1 MVGNILVHNH
11 VLRAVLEGNL
21 HPFNVSFW
29 IVLHFSG
36 IHADGNGRNLDI
48 PVRQRQ
54 IAHFS
59 QRFFGDR
66 DLLRA
71 VKPSIQPLVYKA
83 LISAIHDFLTG
94 NPRRHFLVFVAQ
106 RLLQMLYHLVLAELL
121 LDLLLGLFPQFLKIR
136 QTDRRPLGEAQ
147 HQIGAFRVVN
157 LVVKRCRQLGI
168 CGLIGNDVAVA
179 VLIDVE
185 NFSVR
190 EPDFAIRLQ
199 FVVGN
204 AVGILYGIRQ
214 HAAFGHLIVHIGVH
228 RQGVALPGNAL
239 PHGADQRHRLG
250 RRHAFVHRHPVIG
263 RDVVDLAGLFGVCK
277 MRHILVVIA
286 RFVAE
291 QTGYHVLGAVEDHK
305 ARHRVGCHRKRTYDQ
320 RRHQQIPENPGNVSF
335 LHLGFL
341 LFPLTGGSCRRQLTA
356 RQAAGF
362 HLADGE
368 KQFFRFHTV

>member
-1 MVGNILVHNH
+1 MTI
-11 VLRAVLEGNL
+11 
-21 HPFNVSFW
+21 
-29 IVLHFSG
+29 
-36 IHADGNGRNLDI
+36 
-48 PVRQRQ
+48 
-54 IAHFS
+54 
-59 QRFFGDR
+59 
-66 DLLRA
+66 
-71 VKPSIQPLVYKA
+71 
-83 LISAIHDFLTG
+83 
-94 NPRRHFLVFVAQ
+94 
-106 RLLQMLYHLVLAELL
+106 LLQY
-121 LDLLLGLFPQFLKIR
+121 I
-136 QTDRRPLGEAQ
+136 
-147 HQIGAFRVVN
+147 
-157 LVVKRCRQLGI
+157 
-168 CGLIGNDVAVA
+168 
-179 VLIDVE
+179 
-185 NFSVR
+185 
-190 EPDFAIRLQ
+190 
-199 FVVGN
+199 VGN
-204 AVGILYGIRQ
+204 AVGILQSVGQ

-305 ARHRVGCHRKRTYDQ
+305 ARHRVGRHRKRTYDQ

-341 LFPLTGGSCRRQLTA
+341 LFPLTGGSCRRQFTA

-362 HLADGE
+362 HLANGE